1 MGAVCT
7 VPNSRSYKNG
17 TTHSTALS
25 IGFAPK
31 LPSITGRLRLLTI
44 ALCNRRRY
52 RFMGLWIFVS
62 LACSYMYTGVWDC
75 NTTAYCTLGIREDRI
90 RSSASV
96 MSCVLFHLNDLIYQ
110 CRCKIRIAY
119 SGWKWSSIKCSIMT
133 DLLSSLLIHACMRS
147 TFKKKTTID
156 PDVVGAV
163 RATPIGLSREKISSL
178 YGWCQR
184 SYWQP
189 SSKKTRCN
197 WL

>member
-110 CRCKIRIAY
+110 CRCKTRIAC

-147 TFKKKTTID
+147 TFKKKNYHWSRCGGRSEGNAYRPITREDIIIIRLM
-156 PDVVGAV
+156 PAFIL
-163 RATPIGLSREKISSL
+163 ATK
-178 YGWCQR
+178 Q
-184 SYWQP
+184 
-189 SSKKTRCN
+189 
-197 WL
+197 